1 MFGNY
6 KWGIASFSGPGETF
20 IANEGNEAKNVN
32 NEIVENVMG
41 REGADPNGEYDIWN
55 DDTGGGNCWGAN
67 SANSTFAPGNG
78 KVPLEPDLPGLPAG
92 RNRIRGGEEHQPRAG
107 AADRQPRRNRQPD
120 DDPRLRRHQP
130 AAEPAVHLG
139 QTGRLAPGVPE
150 VQAGRSGAEARRS
163 DLLMR
168 ARDRR
173 APRAAQ
179 ALKLIAVVVAAF
191 ALSGAVAAAANAPA
205 AKKPKSK
212 PKEVSVADFYFGPE
226 KLTLK
231 EGQSVN
237 WVWAEANTYPHDVH
251 LKSGPKS
258 LKQKGTYSTKT
269 TAVTDAEFEKTFTTP
284 GTYKFICTIHPTE
297 MHMTIVVKK

>member
-1 MFGNY
+1 
-6 KWGIASFSGPGETF
+6 
-20 IANEGNEAKNVN
+20 
-32 NEIVENVMG
+32 
-41 REGADPNGEYDIWN
+41 
-55 DDTGGGNCWGAN
+55 
-67 SANSTFAPGNG
+67 
-78 KVPLEPDLPGLPAG
+78 
-92 RNRIRGGEEHQPRAG
+92 
-107 AADRQPRRNRQPD
+107 
-120 DDPRLRRHQP
+120 
-130 AAEPAVHLG
+130 
-139 QTGRLAPGVPE
+139 
-150 VQAGRSGAEARRS
+150 
-163 DLLMR
+163 MR

-191 ALSGAVAAAANAPA
+191 ALSGAAATAANAPA